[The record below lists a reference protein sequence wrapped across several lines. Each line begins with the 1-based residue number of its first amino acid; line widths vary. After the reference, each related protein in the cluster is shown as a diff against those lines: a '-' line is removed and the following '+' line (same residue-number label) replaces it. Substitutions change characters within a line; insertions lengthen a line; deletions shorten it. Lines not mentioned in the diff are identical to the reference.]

1 MTTGGPRHSGGM
13 TRHTVHAPRRRIRL
27 FLLLAFGLSWIPW
40 AVLGVLRVDVMSGP
54 VQLVFGLA
62 AAGPSLA
69 ALAMWLTDPVK
80 RRRRV
85 TATRRWLPLAVAL
98 GAAPAAITALLF
110 HPAHEIA
117 AHADAAVAAAG
128 GVFAVLGL
136 VLLAGPIAEEF
147 GWRGWLQP
155 RLRATRGRLAT
166 ALVVGAFWAAWHL
179 PLFALEG
186 TGQSR
191 MPMEEVAIFFVSF
204 LPLSVIA
211 LAVSER
217 WQGGAWG
224 AVALHAAVNAADGL
238 LPPSGVG
245 GALLQLAL
253 TTAMAA
259 VVLVTWRESEP
270 PVTSSW
276 TPPARRVAG

>member
-1 MTTGGPRHSGGM
+1 M
-13 TRHTVHAPRRRIRL
+13 TRHIVHAPRRRIRL

-40 AVLGVLRVDVMSGP
+40 TVLGVLRVDVTSGA

-69 ALAMWLTDPVK
+69 ALAMWLNDPVK
-80 RRRRV
+80 RARRTVRPS
-85 TATRRWLPLAVAL
+85 RWLPLAVVL
-98 GAAPAAITALLF
+98 GVAPALATALVF
-110 HPAHEIA
+110 HPAPGIA
-117 AHADAAVAAAG
+117 AHAGDMVASLG
-128 GVFAVLGL
+128 GPLVVLGF

-155 RLRATRGRLAT
+155 RLRATRGRLST
-166 ALVVGAFWAAWHL
+166 ALVVGAIWAVWHV

-191 MPMEEVAIFFVSF
+191 MPLEEVAVFFVSF

-217 WQGGAWG
+217 WRGGAWA
-224 AVALHAAVNAADGL
+224 AVALHAGVNAADGL
-238 LPPSGVG
+238 LPTSGLG
-245 GALLQLAL
+245 GALLQLLL
-253 TTAMAA
+253 TTAVAA
-259 VVLVTWRESEP
+259 VVLATWREAEP
-270 PVTSSW
+270 PSTTSW
-276 TPPARRVAG
+276 TRPSRRATG